1 MISSMIM
8 YGYGSYYGVGNYQS
22 GLGLYVWEWIL
33 IIAAVAVTGIAS
45 LVMKNTVSKYSQ
57 IPSGSGITG
66 GQAAQRILG
75 GAGIP
80 QVGVRP
86 ISGQLTDHYDPRDKT
101 VGLAEESYGR
111 GSVASIAIAAHEC
124 GHAVQDATNYAP
136 LRIRSSIV
144 PVANFG
150 SMLSWPLIIIGL
162 IFSWPMLAKIGIG
175 LFCAVVIF
183 QLVTLPVEFDASRRG
198 LKMLRDYQIVSP
210 EELAGSRKVLTAAA
224 MTYVAALA
232 SSILQLVRILLIV
245 RGNDR
250 D

>member
-1 MISSMIM
+1 MLNAILL
-8 YGYGSYYGVGNYQS
+8 YSYYGSSYGS
-22 GLGLYVWEWIL
+22 GLGLYIWEWIL

-45 LVMKNTVSKYSQ
+45 LAMKSTVSKYSQ

-66 GQAAQRILG
+66 SQAAQEILR

-80 QVGVRP
+80 QVGVRS

-101 VGLAEESYGR
+101 VSLSEESYGR

-124 GHAVQDATNYAP
+124 GHAVQDARNYAP
-136 LRIRSSIV
+136 LKIRSSIV

-162 IFSWPMLAKIGIG
+162 IFSIPVLAKAGVI
-175 LFCAVVIF
+175 LFCAVVLF

-198 LKMLRDYQIVSP
+198 LKMLDEYGIVSK
-210 EELAGSRKVLTAAA
+210 EELAGSKKVLVAAA

-232 SSILQLVRILLIV
+232 SSILQLIRILLVV
-245 RGNDR
+245 RGSDR